1 MKKSIKIPL
10 ITLAIILGLFVIGT
24 FIALKPISVAIYEY
38 NFALRF
44 SSYEPYTWKI
54 SDFENLFQEKH
65 IFQSN
70 KGQNLVGYK
79 YYGQNPE
86 TKGIVVLAHGFG
98 TGGHRSYLNYINYF
112 VKNGYEVFSY
122 DATGNDES
130 EGEVVGGLPQ
140 GIIDLDYALRYV
152 KSNPEFKN
160 LPIFLWGHSWGGY
173 SVGSVVKLHPD
184 VKAACVV
191 AGFNSSIDMLNFEGR
206 KIAGN
211 AVDFLLPILEKH
223 EKKLFG
229 EYASMS
235 ILESTEVAAIPTMF
249 IHSTDDDT
257 IPIQQS
263 YDRFYEKF
271 SSNKNNVFIRYET
284 RGHSYIC
291 CSDES
296 KNYRDYYSKQLVEY
310 SKEFEEVTE
319 EMWEAYNFENFD
331 KHQAFQVDE
340 DLMSKIL
347 EFYNSFN
354 Y

>member
-1 MKKSIKIPL
+1 MKKSIKILL
-10 ITLAIILGLFVIGT
+10 ITIGIIFGLLLLTILILPKPLAKAVYNQNFSVRCST
-24 FIALKPISVAIYEY
+24 YKP
-38 NFALRF
+38 FAPKL
-44 SSYEPYTWKI
+44 
-54 SDFENLFQEKH
+54 SDYADLSREKH
-65 IFQSN
+65 TFKSDKNQT
-70 KGQNLVGYK
+70 LVGYK
-79 YYGQNPE
+79 YFYTPDSQ
-86 TKGIVVLAHGFG
+86 KGLVVLAHGFG
-98 TGGHRSYLNYINYF
+98 GGGHINYLNIIDYF
-112 VKNGYEVFSY
+112 AKNGYLVFAY

-140 GIIDLDYALRYV
+140 GIIDLDYALQYV
-152 KSNPEFKN
+152 KSTQEFQN
-160 LPIFLWGHSWGGY
+160 LPIYLWGHSWGGY
-173 SVGSVVKLHPD
+173 SVGSVLKLHPD
-184 VKAACVV
+184 IKAACVV

-340 DLMSKIL
+340 ELLSKIL
-347 EFYNSFN
+347 QFYNSFN
-354 Y
+354 F